1 MIETVIKEN
10 DIVNYYEQCQVDYE
24 IVWHLNSQMCMHYGY
39 WDETTS
45 TLRSA
50 LRNMNAKFA
59 AFAEIKTG
67 EKILDAGCGVG
78 GSSIFLAKNFGCEME
93 GITLSKQQANY
104 ATQKTQEFGLNEKV
118 NFSVGN
124 YLNTKFP
131 DNYFDVVWAIESVC
145 HAPDKKKFL
154 KEAFRILKKGGRL
167 VVADFFSN
175 GEEYNNNQNS
185 WLQKW
190 ANTWAVPSFE
200 CLDIFKTTAA
210 EIGFKNIHSRNIDS
224 YIMPTAKRLYYCYVP
239 GVICDNFLR
248 IFGKRT
254 PLNKANV
261 RSTLYQYKSLKA
273 GMWSYHFFKATK

>member
-1 MIETVIKEN
+1 MNAVVTEK

-39 WDETTS
+39 WDDTTP

-50 LRNMNAKFA
+50 LRNMNVKLA
-59 AFAEIKTG
+59 AFAKIKHD

-78 GSSIFLAKNFGCEME
+78 GSSIFLATKFHCEVE
-93 GITLSKQQANY
+93 GITLSKQQVNY
-104 ATQKTQEFGLNEKV
+104 AIQKAGDLGLHKV
-118 NFSVGN
+118 NFFVGN

-145 HAPDKKKFL
+145 HAFDKRIFL
-154 KEAFRILKKGGRL
+154 EEAFRVLKKGGRL

-175 GEEYNNNQNS
+175 GEKYNHDPNS

-190 ANTWAVPSFE
+190 ASTWAVPSFE
-200 CLDIFKTTAA
+200 CLDNFKINAE
-210 EIGFKNIHSRNIDS
+210 EIGFNNIHSSNITS
-224 YIMPTAKRLYYCYVP
+224 HILPTAKRLYYCFIP
-239 GVICDNFLR
+239 GVICDTFLR

-273 GMWSYHFFKATK
+273 GMWSYHFFKAIK

>member
-1 MIETVIKEN
+1 MNAVITEN

-39 WDETTS
+39 WDDTTT

-50 LRNMNAKFA
+50 LRNMNAKLA
-59 AFAEIKTG
+59 AFAEIKPG

-78 GSSIFLAKNFGCEME
+78 GSSIFLAKNFGCKVE
-93 GITLSKQQANY
+93 GITLSKQQVNY
-104 ATQKTQEFGLNEKV
+104 ATQKAGDLGLNNKI
-118 NFSVGN
+118 NFSVDN

-145 HAPDKKKFL
+145 HAFDKEIFL
-154 KEAFRILKKGGRL
+154 EEAFRVLKKGGRL

-175 GEEYNNNQNS
+175 SEEYNNDPNS

-190 ANTWAVPSFE
+190 AHTWAVPSFE
-200 CLDIFKTTAA
+200 CLDIFKMNAA
-210 EIGFKNIHSRNIDS
+210 KTGFKNAQSRNITS
-224 YIMPTAKRLYYCYVP
+224 HIMPTVKRLYYCFIP

>member
-1 MIETVIKEN
+1 MNAAITEN

-39 WDETTS
+39 WDDTTP
-45 TLRSA
+45 TLRAA
-50 LRNMNAKFA
+50 LRNMNAKLA
-59 AFAEIKTG
+59 AFAEIKPN

-78 GSSIFLAKNFGCEME
+78 GSSFFLSKNFGCEAE
-93 GITLSKQQANY
+93 GITLSRQQVNY
-104 ATQKTQEFGLNEKV
+104 AKQKAKEFGLSDKI
-118 NFSVGN
+118 NFSVCN
-124 YLNTKFP
+124 YLYTNFP

-145 HAPDKKKFL
+145 HAPDKKNFL
-154 KEAFRILKKGGRL
+154 EEAFRVLKKGGRL

-175 GEEYNNNQNS
+175 SEKYNNDSNS

-200 CLDIFKTTAA
+200 CLDLFSTNAA
-210 EIGFKNIHSRNIDS
+210 GIGFKNIHSRNNTS
-224 YIMPTAKRLYYCYVP
+224 HIMPTAKRLYYCFIP

>member
-1 MIETVIKEN
+1 MNAAITEN
-10 DIVNYYEQCQVDYE
+10 DIVNYYDQCQVDYE

-39 WDETTS
+39 WDDTTP

-50 LRNMNAKFA
+50 LRNMNAKLA
-59 AFAEIKTG
+59 SFAEIKPN

-78 GSSIFLAKNFGCEME
+78 GSSFFLSKNFRCEVE
-93 GITLSKQQANY
+93 GITLSKQQVSY
-104 ATQKTQEFGLNEKV
+104 ATQKAEEFGLQHTI
-118 NFSVGN
+118 NFSVRN
-124 YLNTKFP
+124 YLDTKFP

-145 HAPDKKKFL
+145 HAVDKKLFL
-154 KEAFRILKKGGRL
+154 EEAFRVLKKGGRL

-175 GEEYNNNQNS
+175 SEVYNNNQKS

-200 CLDIFKTTAA
+200 CLDLFTTNAA
-210 EIGFKNIHSRNIDS
+210 ETGFQNIHSRNITS
-224 YIMPTAKRLYYCYVP
+224 HIMPTAKRLYYCFIP

-261 RSTLYQYKSLKA
+261 HSTLYQYKSLKA
-273 GMWSYHFFKATK
+273 EMWSYHFFKATK